1 MTTLPTSDTICARA
15 TPPGIAGLAVIRL
28 SGPDA
33 IAIADRHI
41 NGRVSPNEAMART
54 VHQGWWMDGDVRIDE
69 ITYVVFTAPKSYT
82 GEHVVEVSCHG
93 GYFVTEQ
100 ILTSL
105 IGDGARLAEPGEFT
119 KRAFMNG
126 KMDLTQVEAVADIL
140 HAESRV
146 GARTAA
152 KQLAGGFTRRLTETR
167 EKLIG
172 VLGLLEL
179 ELDFSEEDVEF
190 VDRTHLR
197 NSVQEIINASINLAG
212 TASSAEVLRSGFTC
226 AVVGFPNAGKSSL
239 FNALLSR
246 ERAIVSDVEGTTRDY
261 IEETI
266 HLHGF
271 SVRLIDTAGLRT
283 SSDAIEVQG
292 MVLTRSIIEQA
303 NLVLIVNDVSQ
314 GLHASASLVDELRR
328 QVGPF
333 DAVVVQNKSD
343 LLQSELSDVGTNDLL
358 VSAKTGS
365 GIDELRDLLYDRVK
379 VSAEGISDVLVNARQ
394 AQLLQQ
400 LVVCLRSVI
409 TGMDE
414 GLSSDYL
421 AVDLRAALRILG
433 DVTGEVWDPDVL
445 EHVFSRFCIG
455 K

>member
-1 MTTLPTSDTICARA
+1 MTTPPKSDTICARA

-33 IAIADRHI
+33 TAIASRHI
-41 NGRVSPNEAMART
+41 HSRVVPGESLERT
-54 VHQGWWMDGDVRIDE
+54 VHHGWWTDGDVRIDE
-69 ITYVVFTAPKSYT
+69 ITYVVFRAPRSYT
-82 GEHVVEVSCHG
+82 GEDVVEISCHG

-100 ILTSL
+100 ILMSMVA
-105 IGDGARLAEPGEFT
+105 DGARPAEPGEFT

-126 KMDLTQVEAVADIL
+126 KMDLTQVEAVADLI

-146 GARTAA
+146 GAQTAA

-190 VDRTHLR
+190 VDRSHLR
-197 NSVQEIINASINLAG
+197 NSIQEIINGSIKLAG
-212 TASSAEVLRSGFTC
+212 TASSAEVLRSGYTC

-246 ERAIVSDVEGTTRDY
+246 DRAIVSDVAGTTRDY

-292 MVLTRSIIEQA
+292 MVLTRTIIEQA
-303 NLVLIVNDVSQ
+303 NLVLIVNDASQ
-314 GLHASASLVDELRR
+314 GIRASAALVDELTRH
-328 QVGPF
+328 VGPF
-333 DAVVVQNKSD
+333 DAVVIQNKAD
-343 LLQSELSDVGTNDLL
+343 LLDVVPLAMDSNDLL

-365 GIDELRDLLYDRVK
+365 GIDALRDLLYGRVK
-379 VSAEGISDVLVNARQ
+379 VSADGISDILVNARQ

-400 LVVCLRSVI
+400 LIICLQSVL
-409 TGMDE
+409 TGMDN
-414 GLSSDYL
+414 GLTSDYL

-433 DVTGEVWDPDVL
+433 DLTGEVWDPDVL